1 MAARPYSNLLSSG
14 RIGTME
20 LKNRI
25 IVTAMGVSMAE
36 DDGNVGERQIAYHEE
51 QARGG
56 AALIIM
62 GVTGVA
68 WPVGAVAVGQA
79 AISDDK
85 YISGLKTLTH
95 RVHQQGGKIA
105 AQLHHG
111 GLVAGYSYARWG
123 HALAAPAI
131 PPAPKGSFFDYFLPE
146 EISSLDSSGAP
157 EIKVITQDEINAVV
171 EQFAQGA
178 RRAKEAGFDGA
189 EIHGGHGYLLS
200 SFISPATNN
209 RTDGYGGSLAA
220 RMRLPLEV
228 IAAIRRET
236 GRDFPLWFKLD
247 SREIGKDGIT
257 LEDAKEA
264 ARLLEAAGIDAIT
277 VTSYHNTE
285 VGKLH
290 SESNIPHIENWN
302 LPAADAIRSV
312 VHIPVIGSG
321 RLELDDADDA
331 VRDGKLDFVAMGRKL
346 LADPA
351 LPNKLVAGTPEKV
364 RPCVYCYT
372 CVSAIYMGEPS
383 RCAVNSELGL
393 EYQTS
398 NHPAPADPRHIAV
411 IGGGPGG
418 MESARRLRALGH
430 RVTLIEKSDRLG
442 GTLRFAGLAYE
453 PNERLLRWLTNE
465 VKQADVDLRLNTVAT
480 PDLLRSLGVDGVIVA
495 TGAIRSMPPIAG
507 SDQKHV
513 LSGDDLR
520 NLILGQNFDAL
531 KSKTNIFTRT
541 LAKLG
546 AATGASANLDVVRE
560 ATRHWMPLEKNIV
573 IIGGELVGLEL
584 AEYLTERG
592 RIVHVLEEAP
602 RMGKGLQLVRRMR
615 ILTELAEHHV
625 GLHAGVS
632 AISIGPDHVSFVDVA
647 GQNQQVKAG
656 SVIVAKGATGDETLA
671 NLLRDQG
678 FAVQVVGDALGVGYI
693 EGAMHSAKKAVAS
706 IALAQQGSIT

>member
-36 DDGNVGERQIAYHEE
+36 DDGSVGERQIAYHEE

-56 AALIIM
+56 AALIVM

-85 YISGLKTLTH
+85 YIGSLKILTD
-95 RVHQQGGKIA
+95 RVHRHGGKIA

-123 HALAAPAI
+123 HPLAAPAI

-157 EIKVITQDEINAVV
+157 AIQVITQEDINAVV
-171 EQFAQGA
+171 EQFALAA
-178 RRAKEAGFDGA
+178 RRAREAGFDGA

-200 SFISPATNN
+200 SFISPATNS

-220 RMRLPLEV
+220 RMRFPLEV

-257 LEDAKEA
+257 LEDAKES
-264 ARLLEAAGIDAIT
+264 ARMLEAAGIDAIT

-302 LPAADAIRSV
+302 LAATDAIRGV
-312 VHIPVIGSG
+312 VNIPVIGSG
-321 RLELDDADDA
+321 RLELDAADQA
-331 VRDGKLDFVAMGRKL
+331 ISNGKLDFVAMGRKL

-383 RCAVNSELGL
+383 RCAVNSELGF
-393 EYQTS
+393 EYQVSKLPTS
-398 NHPAPADPRHIAV
+398 TESQHIAV

-453 PNERLLRWLTNE
+453 PNERLLRWMINE
-465 VKQADVDLRLNTVAT
+465 VKETGVDVRLNTVAT
-480 PDLLRSLGVDGVIVA
+480 PELLQSLNVDSVIVA
-495 TGAIRSMPPIAG
+495 TGAVRAMPAITG
-507 SDQKHV
+507 GDQKHV

-541 LAKLG
+541 VAKLG
-546 AATGASANLDVVRE
+546 AATGASANLDVVRK
-560 ATRHWMPLEKNIV
+560 ATRHWMPLDKHV
-573 IIGGELVGLEL
+573 AIIGGELVGLEL
-584 AEYLTERG
+584 AEYLVERG
-592 RIVHVLEEAP
+592 RSVHVIEEAP

-615 ILTELAEHHV
+615 ILTELADHHV
-625 GLHAGVS
+625 GLHAGAS
-632 AISIGPDHVSFVDVA
+632 DISIGADHVRFVDAA
-647 GQNQQVKAG
+647 GQPQQVKAG

-671 NLLRDQG
+671 DLLRQHG
-678 FAVQVVGDALGVGYI
+678 FQVQVVGDALGVGYI

-706 IALAQQGSIT
+706 IQRSPENIMA